1 MCKLLLRRQTL
12 STSAKTDTHLRFT
25 MLAPR
30 TGCTHSGRMT
40 LCDAEKVGTAD
51 PEQKSVA
58 QMPEAMRH
66 RNSAASTPK
75 EPTRWQRLRRWLVPL
90 FGVVVLGL
98 LLSHAHKIDWQGAWQ
113 ALKSYPVMVLVYAGG
128 LATASH
134 VLYGCFDLVGR
145 RLSCHKLPAW
155 RSWEIA
161 VTSYSFNLNLGSLV
175 GGVALRARLYARAGL
190 DEASIAQVVGASLA
204 TNWLGYGLLAG
215 ALFAAGVIVP
225 PAQVPVSAAMLR
237 WLGALMVVLAL
248 AYMALCAFARGH
260 EWTVRGNHLHL
271 PSPQLAVL
279 QLAMSSANWAL
290 MGAAMYMLLG
300 DKVDYGSVL
309 GVLMAASIVGVL
321 TPIPAGL
328 GVLEAVY
335 LALLG
340 SVLCQGPFMGA
351 VLAYRAL
358 YYVLPLAGGLLMY
371 AGLERHASAHPP
383 AESAP
388 VEPAEPV
395 DAEAEKS
402 NKLCPPT

>member
-12 STSAKTDTHLRFT
+12 SPSAKTDTHLRFT
-25 MLAPR
+25 MLAPQ
-30 TGCTHSGRMT
+30 TGCTRSGRMT

-58 QMPEAMRH
+58 HVPEAMRH

-90 FGVVVLGL
+90 LGVVVLDL

-113 ALKSYPVMVLVYAGG
+113 ALKSYPVMVLVYAWG

-145 RLSCHKLPAW
+145 RLSGHRLPVW
-155 RSWEIA
+155 RSWAIA
-161 VTSYSFNLNLGSLV
+161 VASYSFNLNLGSLV
-175 GGVALRARLYARAGL
+175 GGVALRARLYTRAGL

-204 TNWLGYGLLAG
+204 TNCLGYGLLAG

-248 AYMALCAFARGH
+248 AYVALCAFARGH
-260 EWTVRGNHLHL
+260 EWTVRGKRLHL

-290 MGAAMYMLLG
+290 MGAAMYLLLG
-300 DKVDYGSVL
+300 DKVDYSSAL

-340 SVLCQGPFMGA
+340 SVLGQDQLMDA

-371 AGLERHASAHPP
+371 AGLERYASAHPL

-388 VEPAEPV
+388 VEPV
-395 DAEAEKS
+395 DAEAKGR